1 MIRKIG
7 KFNKE
12 SKTFGYISLI
22 NYKPK
27 TSNKNPTYF
36 EKGQI
41 LYSSQND
48 IKNREKEKISSLQT
62 NGYEKYKISKIFERK
77 NKINNNYNNNK
88 QLYLNN
94 LTDDNISIKNKINKD
109 YNSNIYCLPGCKK
122 NNLILKT
129 SVFRGWKNLESSKAN
144 LTTRYKSHKKLN
156 INIMNNN
163 YFNDNKIFGKKIN
176 LIERKNIFLIKI
188 LVKFK

>member
-1 MIRKIG
+1 MIRKLG

-12 SKTFGYISLI
+12 SKKFGYISLI

-27 TSNKNPTYF
+27 TSNKNPTFF

-48 IKNREKEKISSLQT
+48 IKNREKEKISSLHT

-77 NKINNNYNNNK
+77 YKINDNK
-88 QLYLNN
+88 HLYLNN

-144 LTTRYKSHKKLN
+144 LTTRYNIHKKLN

-163 YFNDNKIFGKKIN
+163 YYNDNKIFGKRIN
-176 LIERKNIFLIKI
+176 SIERKKYFFDKNFSQIQII
-188 LVKFK
+188 

>member
-1 MIRKIG
+1 MIRKLG

-12 SKTFGYISLI
+12 SKKFGYISLI

-27 TSNKNPTYF
+27 TSNKNPTFF

-48 IKNREKEKISSLQT
+48 IKNREKEKISSLHT

-77 NKINNNYNNNK
+77 NLINNNK
-88 QLYLNN
+88 KHLFLNN
-94 LTDDNISIKNKINKD
+94 LTDDNISIINKINKD

-122 NNLILKT
+122 NILILKT
-129 SVFRGWKNLESSKAN
+129 SSFRGWKNLESSKAN

-156 INIMNNN
+156 ILNSDYN
-163 YFNDNKIFGKKIN
+163 NDNKIFGKKVN
-176 LIERKNIFLIKI
+176 LIERKKYFFDKNFSQIQLI
-188 LVKFK
+188 